1 MEDTEVPEAP
11 EHAIRRRAE
20 ADADAKLRRAEADAD
35 AKLRQAEADADA
47 TLRQAEVS
55 AAAKLHQ
62 AEVDADATLRQAE
75 VSAAAK
81 LQQAEVDADVR
92 LRQAEAPAAA
102 KLQQAE
108 VDADERLRQA
118 EAPAAAMLHQ
128 AEADADARLRQAEAP
143 AAAMLYQATV
153 DAEARLHQ
161 AEVPAAAILYQATV
175 DAEARLHQ
183 AEVPAAAMLH
193 QATVDAEARLH
204 QAEVPAAAMLQQ
216 AAIDATATLQHA
228 EKAQHDVFERFFA
241 LSVDMMC
248 ISTSHGHFTRV
259 SPSFDVLGYSR
270 DELCSQPILDFVHPD
285 DRAATQ
291 AAYNMLALE
300 SPAIKYENRY
310 RCKDGSYRWFSW
322 ASSRDSSGAV
332 YSMARDVTEAK
343 RSHELLVRAKD
354 DAEHVSHEL
363 ESFSYSVAHDLRAPL
378 RSINGFS
385 QALLEDYVEKLD
397 TTGKKYLNFICDASQ
412 HMARLID
419 GLLGLARVARS
430 VMRCEEVDLS
440 DLARAAITRLR
451 ASQPARSVGV
461 VIQDGLVG
469 NGDDRLLAIVLD
481 NLLGNAWK
489 FTAKRDDARI
499 EFGASANG
507 GQPVYFVRDNGA
519 GFDMALAC
527 NLFGVFQRLHS
538 NAEFEGTGIG
548 LATVERIIVR
558 HGGRIWAEGNVQRG
572 ATFYFT
578 LDEPPHALPGDLG

>member
-1 MEDTEVPEAP
+1 VEDTEVPEVLENP
-11 EHAIRRRAE
+11 IR
-20 ADADAKLRRAEADAD
+20 RRAEADAD

-47 TLRQAEVS
+47 KLRQAEVD
-55 AAAKLHQ
+55 AIEKLHQ
-62 AEVDADATLRQAE
+62 AEVDAEA
-75 VSAAAK
+75 
-81 LQQAEVDADVR
+81 R
-92 LRQAEAPAAA
+92 LRQAETPAAA
-102 KLQQAE
+102 MLHQAAIDAEATLQ
-108 VDADERLRQA
+108 QA

-128 AEADADARLRQAEAP
+128 AEVDADARLRQAEAP
-143 AAAMLYQATV
+143 AAAMLHQAAL
-153 DAEARLHQ
+153 DAEA
-161 AEVPAAAILYQATV
+161 T
-175 DAEARLHQ
+175 
-183 AEVPAAAMLH
+183 
-193 QATVDAEARLH
+193 
-204 QAEVPAAAMLQQ
+204 LQQ
-216 AAIDATATLQHA
+216 A

-241 LSVDMMC
+241 LSVDLMC
-248 ISTSHGHFTRV
+248 ISTLYGHFTRV
-259 SPSFDVLGYSR
+259 SPSFDILGYSH
-270 DELCSQPILDFVHPD
+270 DELLAQPTMDLVHPD

-300 SPAIKYENRY
+300 SPAIKFENRF

-354 DAEHVSHEL
+354 EAEHVSHEL

-385 QALLEDYVEKLD
+385 QALLEDYIEKLD

-419 GLLGLARVARS
+419 GLLGLSRVTRS
-430 VMRCEEVDLS
+430 VMRCQEVDLS
-440 DLARAAITRLR
+440 SLAQAAITRLR
-451 ASQPARSVGV
+451 ASQPARCVGV
-461 VIQDGLVG
+461 LIQEDLVA

-489 FTAKRDDARI
+489 FTAKRDDACI
-499 EFGASANG
+499 DFGATANG

-538 NAEFEGTGIG
+538 DTEFEGTGIG
-548 LATVERIIVR
+548 LATVERIIIR

-578 LDEPPHALPGDLG
+578 LHEPSGELAERS